1 MQWQQDKKDKM
12 TKAVHMKLK
21 IEQHERHKKQGVNL
35 DSSVVNLD
43 SPRVNLDSPEGKG
56 RSCSTIDTCD
66 VTLLKKI
73 SGLRRKW
80 RNCDY
85 DKGNIFVVISDTNF
99 WSPLCYLKAIFQ
111 RWPKIYSV
119 FSQNSVFLLARVNN
133 RFFISTMSAN
143 SVSGSADHFK
153 AFYHDLFL
161 KFAFLNPL
169 FSV

>member
-1 MQWQQDKKDKM
+1 M

-99 WSPLCYLKAIFQ
+99 
-111 RWPKIYSV
+111 
-119 FSQNSVFLLARVNN
+119 
-133 RFFISTMSAN
+133 
-143 SVSGSADHFK
+143 
-153 AFYHDLFL
+153 
-161 KFAFLNPL
+161 
-169 FSV
+169 